1 MSKKALSITPPEGVP
16 ISFALAGI
24 GARVGAQLLDFL
36 LTYGSV
42 ILLFWAMVMIGFGDW
57 TFLFTLFILLTF
69 LIRTPY
75 YIFSELVWN
84 GRTFGK
90 RIVKI
95 RVISADGKRLTP
107 YQVVVRNLMKE
118 VEVFMPVVVL
128 LSDDL
133 VGSLAEGF
141 LTFWMLGT
149 LLIPVISKRNQRLGD
164 MIAGTLVVD
173 QPATVLLPDLA
184 VQEASNRVDFQF
196 SPEQLGIYG
205 RFELQTLEQIL
216 REPPRNPEAI
226 QRLDAVARTISGKIG
241 YEGQLTPAEHWDFLS
256 DFYRQQR
263 EFLESKHLFGETRE
277 DKFHA
282 APAPAAAPELAKPK
296 SKSKGRP

>member
-1 MSKKALSITPPEGVP
+1 MSKKSLSITPPEGVP
-16 ISFALAGI
+16 ISFALAGV
-24 GARVGAQLLDFL
+24 GARFGAQLLDFL
-36 LTYGSV
+36 LTYGAV

-90 RIVKI
+90 RMVKI

-118 VEVFMPVVVL
+118 VEVFMPTVVL
-128 LSDDL
+128 LSGDL
-133 VGSLAEGF
+133 VSSVFQAF

-149 LLIPVISKRNQRLGD
+149 LLIPVISKRTQRLGD

-184 VQEASNRVDFQF
+184 VQETSNRVDFQF

-216 REPPRNPEAI
+216 REPPRNKEAI
-226 QRLDAVARTISGKIG
+226 DRLDAVAKTISRKIG
-241 YEGQLTPAEHWDFLS
+241 YKGQLTPPEYLDFLA
-256 DFYRQQR
+256 DFYRQHR

-282 APAPAAAPELAKPK
+282 GPVAAPDSAGSK
-296 SKSKGRP
+296 SKSKRHP